1 MKIKSATFGQLQNNC
16 YLVTDE
22 VSGYSA
28 LVDCTEYSQKMTAFL
43 GDAKLK
49 YILLTHGHFDHIGGV
64 AALKAATGAQ
74 VVISKEDA
82 PMLTSARKSLAAF
95 SFVSQEPT
103 EADVLVQDGDTVALG
118 DTVFTVIAT
127 PGHTPGG
134 VCYVTGDTL
143 FSGDTLFFCSCG
155 RTDFP
160 GGNSKQIMESLQKLA
175 ALPGDY
181 KVYPGHDRFSTMNFE
196 RQHNPYMKKL

>member
-1 MKIKSATFGQLQNNC
+1 MQIKSATFGQLQNNC

-22 VSGYSA
+22 ASGRSA
-28 LVDCTEYSQKMTAFL
+28 LVDCTEYSDKMKDFI
-43 GDAKLK
+43 GDAKLD

-64 AALKAATGAQ
+64 AAVKAATGAK
-74 VVISKEDA
+74 VV
-82 PMLTSARKSLAAF
+82 M
-95 SFVSQEPT
+95 
-103 EADVLVQDGDTVALG
+103 GN
-118 DTVFTVIAT
+118 TVFTVLAT

-134 VCYVTGDTL
+134 VCYIAGDCI

-160 GGNSKQIMESLQKLA
+160 GGSSREIMDSLQKLA
-175 ALPGDY
+175 ALPRDY
-181 KVYPGHDRFSTMNFE
+181 TVYPGHDRFSTLNFE